1 MRFFIRIALLSRS
14 NLQPLSAKIATS
26 KNGFRNSNHSVS
38 PTINEDNNPYEVAAD
53 NVANNYETFAENKN
67 DINPHDEREALLEE
81 NSPNYEQDNPI
92 HVYDYPPKENVAV
105 T

>member
-26 KNGFRNSNHSVS
+26 KNGFRNNNHSVS
-38 PTINEDNNPYEVAAD
+38 PTSNEDNNPYEVVAD
-53 NVANNYETFAENKN
+53 DYETFAENKN

-92 HVYDYPPKENVAV
+92 HVYDYPPKANILV